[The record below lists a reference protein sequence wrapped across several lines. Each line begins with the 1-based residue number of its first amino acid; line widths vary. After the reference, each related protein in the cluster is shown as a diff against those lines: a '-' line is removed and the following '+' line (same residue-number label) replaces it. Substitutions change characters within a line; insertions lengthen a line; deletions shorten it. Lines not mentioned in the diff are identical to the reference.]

1 VGSTAVEDPRFETLA
16 RAINDELHFRG
27 QWFFQLKERAGGEL
41 VLLEIAPRAAGASG
55 FTRLM
60 GVNLPLLSL
69 HDALNSEVAIS
80 PNRYSLVTDRAL
92 ATRARLDFRFGHV
105 FADLDDTVLW
115 DGGVNHRLLA
125 VLYRFRGEGKKLH
138 LVTRHGAR
146 HPDSAREALET
157 RAISPELFDRILEI
171 PEGGRK
177 SGLIDRPDAI
187 FIDDSHAER
196 AEVADA
202 REIPVFDI
210 NQILE
215 LFGDFH

>member
-1 VGSTAVEDPRFETLA
+1 
-16 RAINDELHFRG
+16 
-27 QWFFQLKERAGGEL
+27 
-41 VLLEIAPRAAGASG
+41 
-55 FTRLM
+55 
-60 GVNLPLLSL
+60 
-69 HDALNSEVAIS
+69 
-80 PNRYSLVTDRAL
+80 
-92 ATRARLDFRFGHV
+92 
-105 FADLDDTVLW
+105 VLW

-138 LVTRHGAR
+138 LVTRHSAR
-146 HPDSAREALET
+146 HPDSAREALEN